1 MQLLNWSRRGE
12 TIDENDDEQTIH
24 SVKAR
29 GYSTV
34 GWAVNA
40 IAQLVK
46 QGETIDENDD
56 EYTIHPVKAR
66 GYSAVGW
73 AVNNIAQLVKEK
85 RGEE

>member
-1 MQLLNWSRRGE
+1 MQLLNWS
-12 TIDENDDEQTIH
+12 
-24 SVKAR
+24 
-29 GYSTV
+29 
-34 GWAVNA
+34 
-40 IAQLVK
+40 K

-73 AVNNIAQLVKEK
+73 AVNNIAQLVKAK